1 MGVKTPMIHRI
12 GLAVLMLFAL
22 PALASAHPHVWVSV
36 KSTIITDKDGI
47 IREVRHVW
55 TFDEPFSSYATL
67 GLDTDKDGKL
77 SREELAAL
85 AKVNVESLEEY
96 GYFSYFRKDSEKK
109 REKTA
114 YGPVR
119 DYFLDHDGKALT
131 LHFTVPLA
139 NPELSVKE
147 ARFEVYDPEFFVS
160 FAYAEKDPV
169 TVEGS
174 AQACTANLA
183 PPKPS
188 VFARLSQLGEG
199 FFEKQG
205 TSAMPAE
212 WSTPVRFNCK

>member
-1 MGVKTPMIHRI
+1 MLRRFGLVLLLAALPT
-12 GLAVLMLFAL
+12 LAV
-22 PALASAHPHVWVSV
+22 AHPHVWVSV
-36 KSTIITDKDGI
+36 KSTIIADKDGV

-55 TFDEPFSSYATL
+55 TFDEPFSAYATL

-77 SREELAAL
+77 SREELTPL

-96 GYFSYFRKDSEKK
+96 GYFSFFRKEGDKK

-114 YGPVR
+114 YGPVK

-139 NPELSVKE
+139 NPALTLKD

-169 TVEGS
+169 MVEGS
-174 AQACTANLA
+174 PQACTANLT

-199 FFEKQG
+199 FFEKQSG
-205 TSAMPAE
+205 NTLNAD
-212 WSTPVRFNCK
+212 WSTPVRFTCK